1 MQQWMGV
8 VVREGHVICVIM
20 THFIQKSICDSSLKI
35 TEIYSESSV
44 DTLAEFAINLNGSSW
59 IVKAKSRIVQGQFN
73 RLYLKYGFCHFQYD
87 CPAQDRDPV
96 KHPHAEV
103 LMDDNLFEE
112 KKGCS
117 NVSFEL
123 VLFWSYVNF
132 FLEKRLQK
140 FFQINLIQIRL
151 KGKSC
156 KDFFSVQTLE

>member
-1 MQQWMGV
+1 MQQWMGQV
-8 VVREGHVICVIM
+8 VGEGHVICVIM

-44 DTLAEFAINLNGSSW
+44 DTLAEFAINLNGSSR
-59 IVKAKSRIVQGQFN
+59 IVKAESSIFQGQFN

-123 VLFWSYVNF
+123 VLLWSYVNF
-132 FLEKRLQK
+132 FCGKKASKVFLDK
-140 FFQINLIQIRL
+140 FNTNQV
-151 KGKSC
+151 KG
-156 KDFFSVQTLE
+156 